1 MPGRLHQ
8 GQLLLRLLLLRH
20 LLLLLLRHLRL
31 LLLRLLLWLW
41 GWLHPKLRKRLRK
54 LSPKRDRKTPIVIL
68 RRRRRGPKGSCRG
81 ELRLRLRLLLLRH
94 LLLLL
99 LRHLLL
105 LLLRLLL
112 WLWGWLH
119 PRLRKRLRKL
129 SRKRGR
135 KTPIV
140 ILRRRRRGPKGSCRG
155 ELRLRLGL
163 LLRLR
168 LKASLHRG
176 HGP

>member
-8 GQLLLRLLLLRH
+8 GQLLLLLLRHLLLLLRH
-20 LLLLLLRHLRL
+20 LLLLLLHHLLLLLLRHLLL

-81 ELRLRLRLLLLRH
+81 ELRLRLRLLLR
-94 LLLLL
+94 
-99 LRHLLL
+99 
-105 LLLRLLL
+105 
-112 WLWGWLH
+112 
-119 PRLRKRLRKL
+119 
-129 SRKRGR
+129 
-135 KTPIV
+135 
-140 ILRRRRRGPKGSCRG
+140 
-155 ELRLRLGL
+155 LRLR
-163 LLRLR
+163 
-168 LKASLHRG
+168 ASLHRG